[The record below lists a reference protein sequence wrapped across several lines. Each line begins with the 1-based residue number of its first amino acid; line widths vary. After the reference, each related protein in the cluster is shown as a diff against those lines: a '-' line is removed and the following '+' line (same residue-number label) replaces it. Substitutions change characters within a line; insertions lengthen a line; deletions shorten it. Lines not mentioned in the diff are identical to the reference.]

1 MLNEKMEEALNSQ
14 LNFEIYSAYI
24 YFSMSAYFL
33 SIKLPGFAQWM
44 RAQTQE
50 EMVHVMKFY
59 DYINEREG
67 RIKLQQIDR
76 PATEWESPLKA
87 FENALNHEKIVTGR
101 INDMVTLAIEVKDQV
116 TNNFLQWYVKEQVE
130 EEESVG
136 GVVEKIKEIGD
147 ETSGLQKIDQELS
160 TRALK

>member
-33 SIKLPGFAQWM
+33 SVKLPGFAQWM

-50 EMVHVMKFY
+50 EMIHTMKFY

-67 RIKLQQIDR
+67 RIKLQQIDG

-136 GVVEKIKEIGD
+136 GVVEKIKTIGD